1 MIRNPF
7 KRINRFNEHRSSYL
21 FEARQMD
28 VRHKISNI
36 IKKLGF
42 SVADIINT
50 KKGIE
55 LWLSD
60 GQMFKKLIVD
70 MFDNEP
76 ETVRLSVSNEVSD
89 MDEITNK
96 KKIIGVCEL
105 DEVFDTL
112 DAVL

>member
-7 KRINRFNEHRSSYL
+7 KRINRFNEHRSYL

-50 KKGIE
+50 KNGVE

-60 GQMFKKLIVD
+60 GRMFKKLIVD
-70 MFDNEP
+70 MFENEP
-76 ETVRLSVSNEVSD
+76 ETVKLSVSDEVSD

-96 KKIIGVCEL
+96 KNHCNA
-105 DEVFDTL
+105 TL
-112 DAVL
+112 F